1 MSRFLRKA
9 LAGVFGHS
17 AVRPVLVRLLLAIVL
32 GAIAVSV
39 STEGHLSA
47 LALARAIEGE
57 GAGLFGNRHE
67 VGAWIAHAAMNRV
80 ESAWWA
86 DTVGEVVLDGFYGQ
100 SRVAQPSAW
109 AIDLAREAMDRE
121 RDVAQGAFFVLSG
134 EDLANHGWSAEGT
147 IRSFEQG
154 RRSLYFYREWPGS
167 H

>member
-1 MSRFLRKA
+1 MSGLLWNS
-9 LAGVFGHS
+9 LAGVPGRRG
-17 AVRPVLVRLLLAIVL
+17 ARPVLIRLLLAVAL

-39 STEGHLSA
+39 PSEGHLSA

-57 GAGLFGNRHE
+57 GAGFFGDRHE
-67 VGAWIAHAAMNRV
+67 VGAWIAHTAMNRV

-86 DTVGEVVLDGFYGQ
+86 DTVGEVVVDGFYGQ
-100 SRVAQPSAW
+100 RRVAQPSAW

-121 RDVAQGAFFVLSG
+121 RDVAQGSFFVLSG

-147 IRSFEQG
+147 IRSFTEG
-154 RRSLYFYREWPGS
+154 RRSLYFFREWPGR